1 MSWFEKIQKAD
12 EFWKK
17 SFLFGIL
24 FLLAVPLLVFL
35 VYDMKA
41 KVGQASNSKMFE
53 RLGKFNPLSQDN
65 YIGEMLGSSGNST
78 TSRLAEMMAE
88 LEALES
94 ASSTIATSTEE
105 Y

>member
-17 SFLFGIL
+17 SFLFGVL

-35 VYDMKA
+35 IYDMKA

-53 RLGKFNPLSQDN
+53 SLGKFNPLPKDN
-65 YIGEMLGSSGNST
+65 YIGEMIGGDNAT

-94 ASSTIATSTEE
+94 ATTTMATTTEE
-105 Y
+105 